1 MAIVLLGLIF
11 RLAYHKVTFLSLFIF
26 DICKNV
32 SYWLMILPY
41 FPYSFVPNC
50 KGDRLNELE
59 DFPPNV
65 QFDSLPRTIP
75 PPPLTIMHKRVV
87 HDVKLLQVI
96 STKT

>member
-1 MAIVLLGLIF
+1 MASILLGLIF
-11 RLAYHKVTFLSLFIF
+11 KLGYHKAPFFSLFIF

-59 DFPPNV
+59 GFPPNL
-65 QFDSLPRTIP
+65 QFDPPTISP
-75 PPPLTIMHKRVV
+75 PVPTITHKRVV
-87 HDVKLLQVI
+87 HDVKLLQGI
-96 STKT
+96 PTKT